1 MHELAIFTKLG
12 GEVSVGLFLVS
23 IATARVSITRVTRV
37 TLSTIVIFIFIS
49 VLSGVGFFVTLPLI
63 INGFSLATSK

>member
-49 VLSGVGFFVTLPLI
+49 VLSGVGFVTLPLI